1 MISIGLPMAK
11 QTNASEL
18 CSQSPLCRANQQDG
32 KPFGLSVSRR
42 RHSGNVQFP
51 NKRGQAMDPD
61 TIHRRRWLTLAVL
74 SLSLVVIGLDNT
86 ILNVAL
92 PTLVRELDASASQLQ
107 WMVDSYVLVF
117 AGLLLTMGA
126 LGDRYGRKRALISGL
141 VIFSVASVFAAFAD
155 SANAVIIARAFMG
168 VGAALIMPSTLS
180 IITNIFTGAER
191 GRAIAAWAA
200 VAGLGIVI
208 GPALGGWL
216 LEHFWWGSIFLVNV
230 FIAGAAILL
239 GLIFVPESKDPAATP
254 LDPVGALLSIAGL
267 MALVFGIIEAPTRGW
282 TDPVI
287 VVSFVAA
294 AILLGAFVWWEYR
307 ATYPMLKL
315 EFFRN
320 PRFSAASGA
329 IALVFFAMFGT
340 IFLLTQYMQFVLGF
354 TPLEAG
360 IRILPIA
367 TMIIAAPIAARIVER
382 VGTKVVV
389 TSGLVVVAGSM
400 AWLATADIDSGY
412 SHVAVTLSLLGIGM
426 GAAMAP
432 STESIM
438 GAVPLAKSGVGSA
451 MNDTTRQV
459 GGALGVAILGSILAS
474 SFGSAMAPAVSGL
487 PPETA
492 EIASDSIGGALR
504 VASQL
509 GDAGGPLVTAA
520 RQAFVD
526 GMSAGVWVA
535 AGIALL
541 GAILTGLYL
550 PAKALPPEERKQ
562 LYGDSDTDISRTST
576 VSS

>member
-1 MISIGLPMAK
+1 
-11 QTNASEL
+11 
-18 CSQSPLCRANQQDG
+18 
-32 KPFGLSVSRR
+32 
-42 RHSGNVQFP
+42 
-51 NKRGQAMDPD
+51 MDPS
-61 TIHRRRWLTLAVL
+61 TIHRRRWLTLGVL

-168 VGAALIMPSTLS
+168 VGGALIMPSTLS
-180 IITNIFTGAER
+180 IITNIFTGVER

-216 LEHFWWGSIFLVNV
+216 LQHFWWGSIFLVNV

-239 GLIFVPESKDPAATP
+239 GLIFVPESRDPAATP
-254 LDPVGALLSIAGL
+254 LDPAGAGLSIAGL
-267 MALVFGIIEAPTRGW
+267 MALVFAIIEAPSRGW

-287 VVSFVAA
+287 VASFIAA
-294 AILLGAFVWWEYR
+294 AVLLGAFVWWEYR
-307 ATYPMLKL
+307 ATHPMLKL
-315 EFFRN
+315 EFFKN

-367 TMIIAAPIAARIVER
+367 TMIVAAPVAARVVER
-382 VGTKVVV
+382 VGTKIVV
-389 TSGLVVVAGSM
+389 TSGLAVVAAAM
-400 AWLATADIDSGY
+400 AWLATVDIDSGY
-412 SHVAVTLSLLGIGM
+412 GHVALTLSLLGIGM

-459 GGALGVAILGSILAS
+459 GGALGVAILGSVLAS
-474 SFGSAMAPAVSGL
+474 SYGAAMAPIVSGL
-487 PPETA
+487 PPEA
-492 EIASDSIGGALR
+492 ADIASDSIGGALR
-504 VASQL
+504 VAGQFS
-509 GDAGGPLVTAA
+509 DVSGPLIAAA

-526 GMSAGVWVA
+526 GMTAGVWVA
-535 AGIALL
+535 AGVALL
-541 GAILTGLYL
+541 GAVLTGMFL
-550 PAKALPPEERKQ
+550 PAKALDPEERKR
-562 LYGDSDTDISRTST
+562 LYGVSDSDISH
-576 VSS
+576 SSGLD